1 MTPAMVSELAD
12 VLAAELVDL
21 MPRRMA
27 LTLPISTLRFIDAQ
41 CAERGLS
48 RGEYLGTLIAEI
60 D

>member
-1 MTPAMVSELAD
+1 MVSELAD